1 MNNSIST
8 FAQYKNLSAQKRPRS
23 KNKKCSFKDIGCSYN
38 TGSHNDI
45 DNHNNDISRLDYHN
59 ELLLKRIK
67 TIEAQIKEFNETLF
81 HIEKMLTNFPAHINV
96 GQVRKRL
103 NKKISVKAPYESP
116 QKRNTNNEMT
126 ESKQKESLK
135 NDKCKTLQQENQ
147 SYNVSKQNNSI
158 SKSTFHLNNP
168 YFNPQS
174 IKTIS
179 DPIDNV
185 NTIRKTDD
193 NVNRRV
199 EQKSKVLEQTPK
211 VLEQTGKVLE
221 QTSKVLELRPKI
233 PRIFEEEYYLKIL
246 NNPIGINN
254 DTEWSII
261 FNQIEGR
268 YAFGACIVPYTFT
281 SYYLLLKN
289 EHFPSFIVRSDG
301 KYINHNTPTRSIVN
315 YIPYKEGDIITLYHN
330 KRKETIMISYGG
342 FQLTLDNVYFD
353 DNEFH
358 KLVPCVITSNL
369 TDKIQ
374 LCGFNDNPKP
384 CQLNTLKG

>member
-1 MNNSIST
+1 MNNSIGT
-8 FAQYKNLSAQKRPRS
+8 FAQYKNFSAQKRPRS
-23 KNKKCSFKDIGCSYN
+23 KNKKCPFKDIGCSYN

-45 DNHNNDISRLDYHN
+45 DNHSNDLSRLDYHN

-67 TIEAQIKEFNETLF
+67 TIEAQIKELNETSF
-81 HIEKMLTNFPAHINV
+81 HIEKMLTNFPALINV
-96 GQVRKRL
+96 GQVRKRI
-103 NKKISVKAPYESP
+103 NKKISVQAPYESP
-116 QKRNTNNEMT
+116 HKRNTNNEIT
-126 ESKQKESLK
+126 ESKPKESLK
-135 NDKCKTLQQENQ
+135 NDTILEKCKTLQQENQ
-147 SYNVSKQNNSI
+147 SYNVSNQNNSM
-158 SKSTFHLNNP
+158 SKSTIHLNNP

-174 IKTIS
+174 IKTKS
-179 DPIDNV
+179 DPIIDNV
-185 NTIRKTDD
+185 NTIRKADD

-199 EQKSKVLEQTPK
+199 DQTPK
-211 VLEQTGKVLE
+211 VFEQTAKNLEQM
-221 QTSKVLELRPKI
+221 SKVLELKPKI

-246 NNPIGINN
+246 NNPIGISN

-261 FNQIEGR
+261 LNQIEGK

-289 EHFPSFIVRSDG
+289 AYFPSFIIRSDG
-301 KYINHNTPTRSIVN
+301 KYINNNTPTRSIVN
-315 YIPYKEGDIITLYHN
+315 AIPYKEGDIITLYHN
-330 KRKETIMISYGG
+330 KRKETIILSSGG
-342 FQLTLDNVYFD
+342 FQFTLDNVYFD
-353 DNEFH
+353 DNEYH